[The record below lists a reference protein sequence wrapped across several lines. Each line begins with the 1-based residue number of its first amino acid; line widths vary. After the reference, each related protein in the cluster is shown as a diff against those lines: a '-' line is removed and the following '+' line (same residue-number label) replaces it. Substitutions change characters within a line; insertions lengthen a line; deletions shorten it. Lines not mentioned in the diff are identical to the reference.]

1 MYTVYIWFWPT
12 LHKAYRWLHRVVCK
26 LVHEKGG
33 VGETDM
39 HKVCDADRH
48 AQGV

>member
-1 MYTVYIWFWPT
+1 
-12 LHKAYRWLHRVVCK
+12 
-26 LVHEKGG
+26 VHEKGG